1 MASRLNSWSQ
11 VKTLIYLEMWSEE
24 SSESKLDVVNS
35 SIYRGCCYPFLE
47 PHINKKKLEKIRK
60 KRENTKKLKE
70 VLQDHF
76 KNKSVRKIYQ
86 NA

>member
-47 PHINKKKLEKIRK
+47 PHINKKKFR
-60 KRENTKKLKE
+60 
-70 VLQDHF
+70 
-76 KNKSVRKIYQ
+76 KNKKEKRKYKKIERSVTRSFQK
-86 NA
+86 

>member
-1 MASRLNSWSQ
+1 LLPIFRA
-11 VKTLIYLEMWSEE
+11 
-24 SSESKLDVVNS
+24 
-35 SIYRGCCYPFLE
+35 
-47 PHINKKKLEKIRK
+47 PHKQKKLEKIRK